1 MLLAPGQKLGPY
13 EVVSPLGAGGMG
25 EVYRAKDTRLERIV
39 ALKIL
44 PKEFSCDPVRKQRFE
59 QEAKTISS
67 LNHPHICVLHDIG
80 HQDGID
86 FLVMECVEGET
97 VAKRL
102 EKGPLPMEQVLKF
115 GAQIADALD
124 KAHRSGVVH
133 RDLKPGNIM
142 LTPTGAK
149 LLDFGLAKPAVALVS
164 GSTLTVAARPS
175 PMTQEGTI
183 VGTFQYMSP
192 EQVEGKELDGRSDI
206 FSLGAVLYEM
216 LTGKKAFEG
225 KSQLSVASAI
235 LEREPEAIRAMKP
248 LTPPALDHAIRRCLA
263 KNPEER
269 WQTARDVSLEL
280 KWIGESGSQA
290 GTPAIPA
297 RSSRVIRELVAWAA
311 VGVLLCAL
319 AALGILYAKRTKP
332 VAWVVRSRILPP
344 PDTQFNPINVDAGG
358 PVISPDGKQLVAAV
372 RDNSG
377 KSFLW
382 LRALDEA
389 GEGRALTGTEGGGDP
404 FWSPDSRSIGF
415 FAGGKLKRID
425 VDANSTQTLCEAGRG
440 RGGTWG
446 PGDVILFAPSLSDP
460 LYQISAK
467 GGPEKRITELDR
479 SHAESSHRW
488 PVFLPDGRHFLY
500 FVRSDQ
506 AEFSGIYAG
515 SLDSQE
521 KRQVVA
527 TAYGPAQLT
536 SERLLYVRG
545 ETLVTQDY
553 DERRLAITGEA
564 IPLPDRVYLNPG
576 TSNAL
581 LSASKTGMLVYYPAM
596 QGGGFELA
604 WLDRRGKRGDS
615 IDRGFL
621 YGPSLSP
628 DGIHALIQKVGS
640 DGLTSDLWNLDLV
653 RGTRTRVTS
662 GPGFNNNAAWEPD
675 GRTAFIGSS
684 GKIYRVKTDGGG
696 SVEAVLESSDF
707 IDRPRSVCRD
717 GKHLAYGRASMAEY
731 PRFSIWILPLTGER
745 KPFPL
750 VQSQFSNGNPVFSA
764 ECQWVAYS
772 SDESGRVEVYVTHFP
787 DAARRYQISTEGGS
801 FPRWRADGKE
811 LFYFSPQQNSLMAV
825 DVQRRDQELSLGRPH
840 ALFTLPSLALWGT
853 LFDVAPDGQR
863 FLVTGL
869 NPPTGNVPLTLVSNL
884 DAQLKNK

>member
-1 MLLAPGQKLGPY
+1 
-13 EVVSPLGAGGMG
+13 
-25 EVYRAKDTRLERIV
+25 
-39 ALKIL
+39 
-44 PKEFSCDPVRKQRFE
+44 
-59 QEAKTISS
+59 
-67 LNHPHICVLHDIG
+67 
-80 HQDGID
+80 
-86 FLVMECVEGET
+86 
-97 VAKRL
+97 
-102 EKGPLPMEQVLKF
+102 
-115 GAQIADALD
+115 
-124 KAHRSGVVH
+124 
-133 RDLKPGNIM
+133 
-142 LTPTGAK
+142 
-149 LLDFGLAKPAVALVS
+149 
-164 GSTLTVAARPS
+164 
-175 PMTQEGTI
+175 MTQEGTI

-192 EQVEGKELDGRSDI
+192 EQVEGKDVDGRSDI

-216 LTGKKAFEG
+216 LTGQRAFSG

-235 LEREPEAIRAMKP
+235 LEREPTPIGSIKP
-248 LTPPALDHAIRRCLA
+248 LTPATLDHSIYRCLA

-280 KWIGESGSQA
+280 KWIGESGTQA
-290 GTPAIPA
+290 GARPMPA
-297 RSSRVIRELVAWAA
+297 RSSRSRVIRELIAWAA

-332 VAWVVRSRILPP
+332 AASVVRSRILSP
-344 PDTQFNPINVDAGG
+344 PDSQFYAINVDAGG
-358 PVISPDGKQLVAAV
+358 PAISPDGKQLVAAV

-389 GEGRALTGTEGGGDP
+389 GEGRALTGTEGGGHP

-425 VDANSTQTLCEAGRG
+425 VDANSTQTLCKAVRG

-446 PGDVILFAPSLSDP
+446 PGDVILFTPSPYDP

-479 SHAESSHRW
+479 SHAENSHRW

-500 FVRSDQ
+500 FVRSFQ
-506 AEFSGIYAG
+506 AEVSGIYAG
-515 SLDSQE
+515 SLDSRE
-521 KRQVVA
+521 KRLVVA

-536 SERLLYVRG
+536 SDRLLYVRG

-564 IPLPDRVYLNPG
+564 IPLQDHVYLNPG

-581 LSASKTGMLVYYPAM
+581 VSASKTGMLVYYPAV
-596 QGGGFELA
+596 QGGGIELA

-615 IDRGFL
+615 IDRGYL
-621 YGPSLSP
+621 YGPFLSP
-628 DGIHALIQKVGS
+628 DGSHALIPRVGS

-662 GPGFNNNAAWEPD
+662 GPGFKNAAAWAPD
-675 GRTAFIGSS
+675 GRAAFIESS
-684 GKIYRVKTDGGG
+684 GKGSDHIYRVKTDGLG
-696 SVEAVLESSDF
+696 SVEDVLESSDVKV
-707 IDRPRSVCRD
+707 PWSVCRD
-717 GKHLAYGRASMAEY
+717 GKYLAYSRASMAEY
-731 PRFSIWILPLTGER
+731 PRLSIWILPLTGER

-750 VQSQFSNGNPVFSA
+750 VQSQFSNQDPVFSS
-764 ECQWVAYS
+764 ECQWVAYT
-772 SDESGRVEVYVTHFP
+772 SDESASDLGTASFEGRTEVYVTHFP
-787 DAARRYQISTEGGS
+787 DAARRYQISTESGGQ
-801 FPRWRADGKE
+801 PRWRADGKE
-811 LFYFSPQQNSLMAV
+811 LFYTSPRQNSLMAV
-825 DVQRRDQELSLGRPH
+825 DVQRREQELSLGRPH
-840 ALFTLPSLALWGT
+840 ALFTLPSLTVSMGT

-863 FLVTGL
+863 FLFSGL
-869 NPPTGNVPLTLVSNL
+869 NPPTGNVPLTLVTNL